1 MGFARVTM
9 EWESRGIGGCR
20 WEIKCGIMEGW
31 IQGEIVGEGLG
42 FSAAKIGGLDRCEGV
57 DSDARCVMGSVR

>member
-9 EWESRGIGGCR
+9 EWESRGIGGFR
-20 WEIKCGIMEGW
+20 WEIKCGIVEEW

-42 FSAAKIGGLDRCEGV
+42 FSVAKIGGLDGWEGV
-57 DSDARCVMGSVR
+57 DCGVRCVRGSMR